1 MFGTIPRALYT
12 DIANPHKRPEKGRC
26 DTDEESGQWQ
36 HQNFYIE
43 GASEVA
49 KWKGVEGNK
58 WGLGSNPSYGVV
70 SGQLARLY
78 CKTVSEEVRTLRAE
92 HFT

>member
-1 MFGTIPRALYT
+1 MYT

-49 KWKGVEGNK
+49 KWKGVEGRSGD
-58 WGLGSNPSYGVV
+58 WVPTLLTEWL

-78 CKTVSEEVRTLRAE
+78 CKIVSEEVRTLRAE